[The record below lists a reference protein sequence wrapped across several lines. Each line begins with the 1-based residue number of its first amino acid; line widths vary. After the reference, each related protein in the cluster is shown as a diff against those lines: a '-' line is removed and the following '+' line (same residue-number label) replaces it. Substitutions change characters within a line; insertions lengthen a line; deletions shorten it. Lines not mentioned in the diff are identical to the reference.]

1 MPIAAPVEST
11 QPYSRRWAQHYHP
24 GFRVLLALNGHDL
37 NREILD
43 KAFNCCRNLT
53 DRLDVLVVRP
63 PLAPTFLLG
72 GLLIRLEQSG
82 IDYRLA
88 SSEGELGEEV
98 LHYLHRFNGIRTI
111 VLERHEALPER
122 ARYVLRG
129 EGYQLISLDRTAELK
144 KAACSGLGLA
154 GTTDIW
160 N

>member
-53 DRLDVLVVRP
+53 DRLDVLVARP